1 MAQRLFYKEEENQV
15 RRKDP
20 PMKSLPS
27 SKRRAAAGFTL
38 IEVLVVIG
46 IMAIFMLVSIPSV
59 LNVMAER
66 NLENKTRE
74 LQTFLQMTKNRAV
87 STKIVHRVRFY
98 QPRGTYWAYDMEQLE
113 ADGTWTKARP
123 TPPKDIPES
132 FNLTL
137 SLPLDGGDPTAVFSP
152 MGTVANFAANL
163 NSIVLQNPKLD
174 RPDQPDVMDER
185 VLSLYMGGSIQYAR
199 RKSS

>member
-1 MAQRLFYKEEENQV
+1 MALRLFYKDEEKQV

-20 PMKSLPS
+20 PMNRFPS
-27 SKRRAAAGFTL
+27 TNRRAAAGFTL
-38 IEVLVVIG
+38 IEVLVVLG
-46 IMAIFMLVSIPSV
+46 IMAIFMVVSIPSV

-74 LQTFLQMTKNRAV
+74 IQTLLQMTKHQAV
-87 STKIVHRVRFY
+87 SSKIVHRVRFY
-98 QPRGTYWAYDMEQLE
+98 QPNGTYWAYDMERLE

-123 TPPKDIPES
+123 TPAKNIPET

-137 SLPLDGGDPTAVFSP
+137 ALPLDGGDPVAVFSP
-152 MGTVANFAANL
+152 MGTVANFTANL
-163 NSIVLQNPKLD
+163 NTIVLQNPKLI

-185 VLSLYMGGSIQYAR
+185 VLSLYMGGSIHYAR